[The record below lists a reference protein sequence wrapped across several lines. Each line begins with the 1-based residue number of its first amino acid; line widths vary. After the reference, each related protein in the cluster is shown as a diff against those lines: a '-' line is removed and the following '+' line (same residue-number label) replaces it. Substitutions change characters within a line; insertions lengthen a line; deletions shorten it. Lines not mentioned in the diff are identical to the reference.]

1 MDTLQSGRH
10 GRTAATRTARAGAI
24 RDCGRVVTP
33 YRCASL
39 ALVALLAAGP
49 AQAGQDPGA
58 PLQPDALR
66 GTMAVLPFANLT
78 GDPDHDWI
86 RDGIAAALIND
97 LQRRLAPRLDVLP
110 RQQLGAALAPGE
122 APVAVPRVQEV
133 GRDLGAR
140 WVVSGSYRRLGD
152 RIAITG
158 RLIEVASGEVT
169 RGSRVE
175 GPLEELFAL
184 QDRLASELVP
194 DGAPAAARPA
204 APPLRAAGPPAPPGQ
219 PLPAA
224 APPPARGGAGA
235 GFSLAGTP
243 AIDGPPPPPPPAV
256 MARDEQGRATV
267 RAVRVAERLRLDGQ
281 LDERVYDTVRPLT
294 DFIQQVPDE
303 GAPATERTEAWLLFD
318 DENIYIGVRAHD
330 SAPPDQWVAND
341 MRRDTPQLRQND
353 TVAVIFDTFY
363 DRRNGVA
370 FYTNPLGARADF
382 AITNEGNPNSD
393 WNPVWDVRT
402 GRFEGGWT
410 AEMEIPFK
418 SLRYRPGAAQVWGFQ
433 MRRVVRRKNEGAY
446 LTQLPISAVVRGGA
460 IAGIFRVSDAATLV
474 GLEVPPG
481 GRTLE
486 IKPYAI
492 GGVFTDLEASPLE
505 ENAAT
510 GNGGLDVKVGL
521 TQNLTADFTYRT
533 DFAQVEVDEQQV
545 NLTRFNLFFPEKR
558 EFFLEGRGIFDF
570 ATGAAVGG
578 GGGFRDPNAPILFYS
593 RRIGLQ
599 DNHVVPIV
607 GGGRLTGK
615 VGPFDVGALS
625 IQTDREAVS
634 GALATNFTVARIKR
648 DILRRSSIGAL
659 FTNRSVSTH
668 GAGAARTYG
677 VDGTFSF
684 HDNIHFLG
692 YAARTDTPGYRDRNM
707 SYQGKF
713 DYTGDLIG
721 IMGNHLLVERNFL
734 PDVGFVRRDNFRQST
749 LQWRI
754 SPRPD
759 IDAIRQLRTGG
770 NLDYTLT
777 ADTSELETRRFI
789 LGGEAEFEN
798 GDRLTFTR
806 MDNYELLREPFS
818 PAKDV
823 TLPIGGYDFT
833 EYSLTYLLGQQHRAN
848 GQVAVR
854 RGGYFNGDIT
864 SVDFT
869 SGYVELTR
877 HLSIEPTVSFNW
889 IDLPQG
895 SFRTDLTVARVNYTF
910 TPRMFF
916 AGLVQ
921 YNSSTDTVG
930 ANLRF
935 RWEYSPGS
943 ELFVVYTEDR
953 DTLGLRPDRT
963 TFLRNRGVV
972 IKINRLFRL

>member
-1 MDTLQSGRH
+1 M
-10 GRTAATRTARAGAI
+10 TRFR
-24 RDCGRVVTP
+24 CG
-33 YRCASL
+33 SL
-39 ALVALLAAGP
+39 ALVAVLAAAP
-49 AQAGQDPGA
+49 AAA
-58 PLQPDALR
+58 QPDAATSSSPPALR
-66 GTMAVLPFANLT
+66 GTVAVLPFANLS
-78 GDPDHDWI
+78 GDPIHDWI
-86 RDGIAAALIND
+86 GEGIAASLIND

-110 RQQLGAALAPGE
+110 RQRVGAELAGGE
-122 APVAVPRVQEV
+122 IPVAVPRVQEI
-133 GRDLGAR
+133 GRSLGAR
-140 WVVSGSYRRLGD
+140 WVVSGSHARLGG

-158 RLIEVASGEVT
+158 RLIEVATGDVT
-169 RGSRVE
+169 RSSRVE
-175 GPLEELFAL
+175 GPLGELFAL

-194 DGAPAAARPA
+194 GVPPGAPAAAAPA
-204 APPLRAAGPPAPPGQ
+204 VPPPRASGPLAGTAEAP
-219 PLPAA
+219 PAA
-224 APPPARGGAGA
+224 APRPTGGGAGA
-235 GFSLAGTP
+235 GFSLAGAP
-243 AIDGPPPPPPPAV
+243 AIDGPPPPAPPAV
-256 MARDEQGRATV
+256 IARDDRGRATV
-267 RAVRVAERLRLDGQ
+267 RAVRVAEPLRLDGR
-281 LDERVYDTVRPLT
+281 LDERVYETVQPLT
-294 DFIQQVPDE
+294 GFIQQIPEE
-303 GAPATERTEAWLLFD
+303 GAPATEQTEAWLLFD
-318 DENIYIGVRAHD
+318 DENIYVGVRAYD
-330 SAPPDQWVAND
+330 SAPPGEWVAND

-353 TVAVIFDTFY
+353 TVAVIFDTYY

-433 MRRVVRRKNEGAY
+433 MRRVVRRKNEGSY

-474 GLEVPPG
+474 GLEVPQG

-492 GGVFTDLEASPLE
+492 GGVFTDLEASPVE
-505 ENAAT
+505 KNAGA

-558 EFFLEGRGIFDF
+558 EFFLEGRGIFEF
-570 ATGAAVGG
+570 ATGAAIGS
-578 GGGFRDPNAPILFYS
+578 GGGFRDRNAPILFYS

-625 IQTDREAVS
+625 IQTDRDDVS
-634 GALATNFTVARIKR
+634 GAMGTNFTVARIKR
-648 DILRRSSIGAL
+648 DLLRKSSVGAL

-668 GAGAARTYG
+668 GPGAARTYG
-677 VDGTFSF
+677 IDGTFSF
-684 HDNIHFLG
+684 HDNIHLLG
-692 YAARTDTPGYRDRNM
+692 YAARTDTPGYRDRDM

-713 DYTGDLIG
+713 DYTGDLFG
-721 IMGNHLLVERNFL
+721 VVVNHLLVESNFL
-734 PDVGFVRRDNFRQST
+734 PDVGFVRRDNFRQT
-749 LQWRI
+749 VLQARF

-759 IDAIRQLRTGG
+759 IDAIRQFRFGG
-770 NLDYTLT
+770 NIGYTLT
-777 ADTSELETRRFI
+777 ADTSQVETRTRI
-789 LGGEAEFEN
+789 LGSEAEFEN
-798 GDRLTFTR
+798 GDRLTLTMF
-806 MDNYELLREPFS
+806 DNYELLREPFS
-818 PAKDV
+818 PGGDV
-823 TLPIGGYDFT
+823 TLPIGGYDFR
-833 EYSLTYLLGQQHRAN
+833 EFSLTYLLGQQHRAN
-848 GQVAVR
+848 GQVSVR
-854 RGGYFNGDIT
+854 KGGYFNGDIT
-864 SVDFT
+864 AVDFT
-869 SGYVELTR
+869 SGYVELTPQ
-877 HLSIEPTVSFNW
+877 LSIEPSVSFNW

-895 SFRTDLTVARVNYTF
+895 SFRTDLALARINYTF

-921 YNSSTDTVG
+921 YNSSNDTVG

-943 ELFVVYTEDR
+943 ELFIVYTEDR
-953 DTLGLRPDRT
+953 DTLTLRPDRS
-963 TFLRNRGVV
+963 TFLRNRGFVV
-972 IKINRLFRL
+972 KINRLFRL

>member
-1 MDTLQSGRH
+1 M
-10 GRTAATRTARAGAI
+10 
-24 RDCGRVVTP
+24 TP
-33 YRCASL
+33 YRCGSL
-39 ALVALLAAGP
+39 ALVALLAAAP
-49 AQAGQDPGA
+49 ARAQQAATPS
-58 PLQPDALR
+58 QPDGPG
-66 GTMAVLPFANLT
+66 GTVAVLPFANLG
-78 GDPDHDWI
+78 GDPSRDWI
-86 RDGIAAALIND
+86 GDGIAASLIND
-97 LQRRLAPRLDVLP
+97 LGRRLAPRLDVLP
-110 RQQLGAALAPGE
+110 RQQVGAALAGGE

-133 GRDLGAR
+133 GRSLGAR
-140 WVVSGSYRRLGD
+140 WVVSGSHAQLGG
-152 RIAITG
+152 RIVITG
-158 RLIEVASGEVT
+158 RLIEVATGDVT

-175 GPLEELFAL
+175 GALAELFEL

-194 DGAPAAARPA
+194 GVPGGPPAAAGPA
-204 APPLRAAGPPAPPGQ
+204 GPGPRAAGPPAGSVE
-219 PLPAA
+219 PLRRA
-224 APPPARGGAGA
+224 APPPAAAAPPARAGAGVGA
-235 GFSLAGTP
+235 GFSLAGAP
-243 AIDGPPPPPPPAV
+243 AIDGPPPPSPPAV
-256 MARDEQGRATV
+256 MARDELGRATV
-267 RAVRVAERLRLDGQ
+267 RAVRVAERLRLDGR
-281 LDERVYDTVRPLT
+281 LDERVYETVAPLT

-318 DENIYIGVRAHD
+318 DENIYVGVRAHD
-330 SAPPDQWVAND
+330 SAPPGQWVAND

-433 MRRVVRRKNEGAY
+433 MRRVVRRKNEGSY

-474 GLEVPPG
+474 GLEAPQG
-481 GRTLE
+481 GRTIE

-492 GGVFTDLEASPLE
+492 GGVVTDLEASPAR
-505 ENAAT
+505 ENARS
-510 GNGGLDVKVGL
+510 GNGGLDVKIGL

-558 EFFLEGRGIFDF
+558 EFFLEGRGIFEF
-570 ATGAAVGG
+570 ATGAAVSG

-599 DNHVVPIV
+599 ANHVVPIV

-615 VGPFDVGALS
+615 VGDFDVGALS

-634 GALATNFTVARIKR
+634 GAVETNFSVARIKR

-668 GAGAARTYG
+668 GHGAARTYG

-684 HDNIHFLG
+684 HDNIHLLG
-692 YAARTDTPGYRDRNM
+692 YAARTDTPGYPDRNL

-713 DYTGDLIG
+713 DYTGDLFG
-721 IMGNHLLVERNFL
+721 IMANHLLVEDNFI

-749 LQWRI
+749 IQWRI

-759 IDAIRQLRTGG
+759 IDAIRQFRTGG

-777 ADTSELETRRFI
+777 ADTSQLETRRFI
-789 LGGEAEFEN
+789 LGGEMEFEN
-798 GDRLTFTR
+798 GDRLTLTR

-818 PAKDV
+818 PAKGV

-833 EYSLTYLLGQQHRAN
+833 EYSVTYLLGQQHRAN

-916 AGLVQ
+916 AGLLQ

-953 DTLGLRPDRT
+953 DTLSLRPDRT
-963 TFLRNRGVV
+963 TFLRNRGFVV
-972 IKINRLFRL
+972 KINRLFRL

>member
-1 MDTLQSGRH
+1 M
-10 GRTAATRTARAGAI
+10 
-24 RDCGRVVTP
+24 TP
-33 YRCASL
+33 YRCGSL
-39 ALVALLAAGP
+39 ALVALLAAAP
-49 AQAGQDPGA
+49 ARAQQTAATPG
-58 PLQPDALR
+58 QPDALR
-66 GTMAVLPFANLT
+66 GTVAVLPFANLG
-78 GDPDHDWI
+78 GDPARDWI
-86 RDGIAAALIND
+86 GDGIAAALIND
-97 LQRRLAPRLDVLP
+97 LQRRVAPRLDVLP
-110 RQQLGAALAPGE
+110 RQRVAEALARGE
-122 APVAVPRVQEV
+122 APVAVPRVLEI
-133 GRDLGAR
+133 GRTLDAR
-140 WVVSGSYRRLGD
+140 WVISGSHELLGG
-152 RIAITG
+152 RVAITG
-158 RLIEVASGEVT
+158 RLIEIATGDVT

-175 GPLEELFAL
+175 GPLEDLFAL
-184 QDRLASELVP
+184 QDRIVAELMP
-194 DGAPAAARPA
+194 RDPGGAPAAALPARP
-204 APPLRAAGPPAPPGQ
+204 PPRAAGSPAGSGE

-224 APPPARGGAGA
+224 APPRPAGAPTRARVGAGAGA
-235 GFSLAGTP
+235 GFSLAGAP
-243 AIDGPPPPPPPAV
+243 AIDGPPPPVPPAV
-256 MARDEQGRATV
+256 MARDELGRATV
-267 RAVRVAERLRLDGQ
+267 RAVRTAEPLRLDGR
-281 LDERVYDTVRPLT
+281 LDEGVYETVAPLT

-318 DENIYIGVRAHD
+318 DENIYVGVRAHD

-402 GRFEGGWT
+402 DRFEGGWT

-474 GLEVPPG
+474 GLEAPQG
-481 GRTLE
+481 GRTIE

-492 GGVFTDLEASPLE
+492 GGVVTDLEASPAR
-505 ENAAT
+505 ENARS

-558 EFFLEGRGIFDF
+558 EFFLEGRGIFEF
-570 ATGAAVGG
+570 ATGAAVSG

-599 DNHVVPIV
+599 ANHVVPIV

-615 VGPFDVGALS
+615 VGDFDVGALS

-634 GALATNFTVARIKR
+634 GAVETNFSVARIKR
-648 DILRRSSIGAL
+648 DILRRSSVGAL

-668 GAGAARTYG
+668 GPGAARTYG

-684 HDNIHFLG
+684 HDNIHLLG
-692 YAARTDTPGYRDRNM
+692 YAARTDTPGYRDRNL

-721 IMGNHLLVERNFL
+721 VMVNHLLVEDNFI

-759 IDAIRQLRTGG
+759 IDAIRQFRTGG

-777 ADTSELETRRFI
+777 ADTSQLETRRFI
-789 LGGEAEFEN
+789 LGGEMEFEN
-798 GDRLTFTR
+798 GDRLTLTR

-833 EYSLTYLLGQQHRAN
+833 EYSVTYLLGQQHRAN

-864 SVDFT
+864 SVDF
-869 SGYVELTR
+869 SAGYVELTR

-916 AGLVQ
+916 AGLLQ

-935 RWEYSPGS
+935 RWEYTPGS

-953 DTLGLRPDRT
+953 DTLGLRPDRS
-963 TFLRNRGVV
+963 TFLRNRGFVV
-972 IKINRLFRL
+972 KINRLFRL

>member
-49 AQAGQDPGA
+49 ARAGQDPGA
-58 PLQPDALR
+58 PLQLDALR
-66 GTMAVLPFANLT
+66 GTVAVLPFANLT

-133 GRDLGAR
+133 GRNLGAH

-158 RLIEVASGEVT
+158 RLIEVATGEVT

-184 QDRLASELVP
+184 QDRVASELVP
-194 DGAPAAARPA
+194 T
-204 APPLRAAGPPAPPGQ
+204 LRGGGPV
-219 PLPAA
+219 AA
-224 APPPARGGAGA
+224 APPGPPPRATGAPASPGRPAAAGAPGRAGA

-281 LDERVYDTVRPLT
+281 LDERVYDTVPPLT

-330 SAPPDQWVAND
+330 SAPPGQWVAND

-759 IDAIRQLRTGG
+759 IDAIRQFRTGG

-854 RGGYFNGDIT
+854 RGGYFNGGIT

>member
-133 GRDLGAR
+133 GRNLGAR

-204 APPLRAAGPPAPPGQ
+204 APP
-219 PLPAA
+219 
-224 APPPARGGAGA
+224 PARGGAGA

-243 AIDGPPPPPPPAV
+243 AIDGPPPPRPPAV

-330 SAPPDQWVAND
+330 SAPPGQWVAND

-777 ADTSELETRRFI
+777 ADTSQLETRRFI